1 MGGFMDEVL
10 KRGPGRPPKHESKQV
25 RLLRSYK
32 PADGVKQAP
41 GDVLD
46 LPIEEARN
54 VVRLGIAERAD
65 AF

>member
-1 MGGFMDEVL
+1 MGHFMDETV
-10 KRGPGRPPKHESKQV
+10 KRGPGHPPKPESKQV
-25 RLLRSYK
+25 RLLRGYRT
-32 PADGVKQAP
+32 AGGVKHSP